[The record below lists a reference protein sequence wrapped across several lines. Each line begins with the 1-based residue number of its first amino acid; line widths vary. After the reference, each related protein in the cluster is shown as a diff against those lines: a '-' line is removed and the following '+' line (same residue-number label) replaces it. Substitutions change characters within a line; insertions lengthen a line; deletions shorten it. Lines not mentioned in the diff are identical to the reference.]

1 MPTNSRQIILDSDFS
16 DLSKP
21 NNNWINDIVFQI
33 SQKKMAE
40 FKCYFGSN
48 SNGPAKKLGDHLHS
62 GISLTPFGKKTQNVY
77 WAKGKYKKKAYK
89 VKYIGNFNPE
99 IYNLEGKINLIQV
112 FSKNKLQQ
120 VWKVSYSV
128 DEFWEALQGE
138 ESFSK
143 KLWKKYNN
151 FIGNLY
157 KNNDIVVGGKGNDN
171 LWGYSGNDKISG
183 GSGNDILCG
192 GKGNDKLIGG
202 TGKDTAL
209 FSKKS
214 NVVDLSTTK
223 KQNTGDGKDTL
234 VEIENISSGGGN
246 DKLYGSK
253 GSNTLNGGNGNDL
266 LIGGEGK
273 DKLIGGEGKDIF
285 KLTTGKGFDLIQDF
299 KNKQDKIFIGS
310 ANKLKLKNKGKD
322 VNVYI
327 GKDLI
332 AKVKDAKGDLSL
344 KGKYL
349 V

>member
-1 MPTNSRQIILDSDFS
+1 
-16 DLSKP
+16 
-21 NNNWINDIVFQI
+21 
-33 SQKKMAE
+33 MAE
-40 FKCYFGSN
+40 FKSYFGSN

-202 TGKDTAL
+202 K
-209 FSKKS
+209 
-214 NVVDLSTTK
+214 
-223 KQNTGDGKDTL
+223 
-234 VEIENISSGGGN
+234 
-246 DKLYGSK
+246 
-253 GSNTLNGGNGNDL
+253 
-266 LIGGEGK
+266 
-273 DKLIGGEGKDIF
+273 GKDIF
-285 KLTTGKGFDLIQDF
+285 KLSSGKGFDLIQDF
-299 KNKQDKIFIGS
+299 KNKQDKIFIGT
-310 ANKLKLKNKGKD
+310 AKKLKLKNKGKD
-322 VNVYI
+322 VYI
-327 GKDLI
+327 YKGKDLL
-332 AKVKDAKGDLSL
+332 AKVKGAKGDLSK